1 MVRNPRLALKKLPTG
16 RRWLQVLG
24 LTVSVAG
31 LVVALGVSAPL
42 SASAQEASGTSMSVP
57 LAANAPDT
65 YVVKKGDT
73 LWDISAMFLRDPWYW
88 PEIWYV
94 NPEIANPHLI
104 YPGDVLHLVYVD
116 GKPRITMERG
126 NTVKLSPQVRSE
138 PLDNAIRAIPYDLL
152 MDFVG
157 HPQMVSK
164 DEVKGAPYVV
174 GVRDRHI
181 IGSTENEI
189 YGYGMKASQPEARYT
204 ILHIGDQ
211 LHDPDTGDVLGY
223 MAYFAGVGEVVQSD
237 NREGRKDRD
246 RMAHLKVVEAGR
258 EILQGDKLF
267 PAVTD
272 IGAPFVPSAPS
283 DTNLNG
289 QVIGIHDGIYAA
301 GRYQV
306 LALNRGKKNGLMPGN
321 VVAIFQRGEEV
332 RNKFSDSTWR
342 NMATNYEKVRL
353 PSERNASVMV
363 FKVYD
368 RMSYGLVVESTSQ
381 ISVGDYI
388 KHPNYGHRD
397 TGLSNYVSR

>member
-1 MVRNPRLALKKLPTG
+1 MVRNLRQALKKSSTR

-24 LTVSVAG
+24 LTGAVAG
-31 LVVALGVSAPL
+31 LVVALGVSVPPA
-42 SASAQEASGTSMSVP
+42 AHAQEASGTSMSVP
-57 LAANAPDT
+57 LAPDAPDE

-104 YPGDVLHLVYVD
+104 YPGDVLHLVYID

-126 NTVKLSPQVRSE
+126 STVHLSPQIRSE
-138 PLDNAIRAIPYDLL
+138 PLESAIRPIPYDLL

-157 HPQMVSK
+157 RPQIISK
-164 DEVKGAPYVV
+164 DDVKGAPYVV
-174 GVRDRHI
+174 GIRDRHMV
-181 IGSTENEI
+181 GSTENEV
-189 YGYGMKASQPEARYT
+189 YGYGMKAAQPDERFT

-211 LHDPDTGDVLGY
+211 LRDPDDGDLLGY
-223 MAYFAGVGEVVQSD
+223 MAYFAGTGEVVQSD
-237 NREGRKDRD
+237 NREGSKDRD

-267 PAVTD
+267 PAQAD
-272 IGAPFVPSAPS
+272 IGDPFVPSAPS
-283 DTNLNG
+283 DEKLDG
-289 QVIGIHDGIYAA
+289 QVIAIHDGVYAA

-306 LALNRGKKNGLMPGN
+306 LALNRGKKHGLVPGN

-332 RNKFSDSTWR
+332 RNRFSNSAWR

-381 ISVGDYI
+381 ISVGDFV
-388 KHPNYGHRD
+388 KHPNFGHRD
-397 TGLSNYVSR
+397 TGLSNYVAR